1 MISRALGPEFGGSI
15 GVIFYVANIVSSGLY
30 LIGMWI
36 MIYFSRLSIRYI
48 IDNKYF
54 VLTVKNPISN
64 TAGINGCYEHNT
76 QIYFCQKLYNDVIKL
91 NITRQQI
98 IAT

>member
-36 MIYFSRLSIRYI
+36 MIYFNIKCMCEEYTLQVPSFGKEGGGGWVGSSFEQRL
-48 IDNKYF
+48 
-54 VLTVKNPISN
+54 
-64 TAGINGCYEHNT
+64 
-76 QIYFCQKLYNDVIKL
+76 
-91 NITRQQI
+91 
-98 IAT
+98 